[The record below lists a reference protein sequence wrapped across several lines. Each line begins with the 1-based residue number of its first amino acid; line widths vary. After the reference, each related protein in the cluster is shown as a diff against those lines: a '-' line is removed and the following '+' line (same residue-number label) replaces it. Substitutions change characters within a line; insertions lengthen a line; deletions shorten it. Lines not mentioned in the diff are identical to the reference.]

1 MYVGIIIV
9 ADTLHTTSYEI
20 CNMLVFGYKNFIFA
34 YINFIISK
42 IVENKE
48 ITVTMNCLYFDNCL
62 HSDKGPVNSWIPI
75 AKIYIISAE
84 QR

>member
-1 MYVGIIIV
+1 MYVGNIIV

-42 IVENKE
+42 IVENTE
-48 ITVTMNCLYFDNCL
+48 IIVTMNCFYFDR
-62 HSDKGPVNSWIPI
+62 II
-75 AKIYIISAE
+75 IISNIFLF
-84 QR
+84 QI